1 MKLNKKFLLL
11 AITITMLSGT
21 VSRMH
26 AQDNGSGGEP
36 IVSSIDPTK
45 LTYDYLVDGNLSA
58 DDPVNKKYK
67 TLQAAYNA
75 APAGT
80 ITRQTVIGIMPNV
93 YQITGTATTPGLT
106 ISKNFITLLGI
117 TNNRRSV
124 VLADN
129 RGNQQGAGS
138 ATTGNDGYVIVVNA
152 TGFTAQN
159 LTFLNYCNVDYEYP
173 GDPSKNLSKRSG
185 VETQAVAIQ
194 TSGDKHSFINVA
206 FLSRLDTTFIG
217 STRGYFSNVY
227 IEGTSDFIGGGTV
240 SYWENSTVYFPPGFE
255 PTTTVSGTV
264 FVNTKFVSNRGMEF
278 YKGYGSPAVLINC
291 IVPVSTKQAPVAWVD
306 TGYQAAPTM
315 PNLYSFTYNLRDTNG
330 NPTVLMDSSTGF
342 DHPTHNIG
350 RTLTDQ
356 AALAYNPWNILRST
370 PTGVADNWDPA
381 GAQATYDPLGQ
392 GSLVY
397 RMAITGGNGT
407 DIRTGGAGATAGATV
422 SPVRAPDTS
431 IHWSTTSSLVTLSN
445 TVGASITVTP
455 NNHTLLAQ
463 YVPVNATAADG
474 YYGTAWFFVEPTY
487 IDPPV
492 PTATPTIHPPVNGS
506 VTVTYPL
513 SLGALQDQSIV
524 SWFTCDNASG
534 SNPRPVAVSRGNVPL
549 NTYPLTLGDVGRF
562 LQASIQPKSNI
573 SNPGPAIV
581 VTATTPILITD
592 ITTTIVSPNF
602 QNFPTNQEPAF
613 ISGLWTLTGTWTA
626 PTSATLPNGYG
637 FRVGTQGA
645 YYVYQQD
652 QKFGD
657 MEVDIIMTPEKTAG
671 QGFGSPGSGTDGD
684 QIQKSDIF
692 IKYDPRT
699 KNGYSLRFW
708 RTTQSAEEVM
718 FQFYKIQNGVGSPVS
733 SQQQLTGVLKPDT
746 FLTVKMIGNTLTA
759 TGRNTVDQDVLSLT
773 ETVPTNNFGGGGVYF
788 SGTVPAGNSFIYGQI
803 QLSYPGTT
811 QLVTTA
817 KLFNEGSSG
826 YQASVTVTNNGT
838 GTAENIQLSGATLGS
853 AAGTG
858 TPIFVGNLLPGSS
871 TSFVVN
877 FPASAGTPGSGT
889 VEKFTGTYTGG
900 TFGGSF
906 RASLPN
912 ASLPN

>member
-1 MKLNKKFLLL
+1 MKLRMNLLLL
-11 AITITMLSGT
+11 ALTTLMLSAIAP
-21 VSRMH
+21 RIH

-36 IVSSIDPTK
+36 IVSTIDPST
-45 LTYDYLVDGNLSA
+45 LTYDYLVDGNLPA
-58 DDPVNKKYK
+58 DDPTNKKFK
-67 TLQAAYNA
+67 TLQAAYAA

-129 RGNQQGAGS
+129 RGNQAGAGS

-173 GDPSKNLSKRSG
+173 GDSSKNLSKRTP

-194 TSGDKHSFINVA
+194 TSGDRHSFINVA

-240 SYWENSTVYFPPGFE
+240 SYWENSTVAFPPGFE
-255 PTTTVSGTV
+255 PTSSVSGTV
-264 FVNTKFVSNRGMEF
+264 FVNTQFVSNRGLEF

-291 IVPVSTKQAPVAWVD
+291 IVPVSTKQAPIAWVD
-306 TGYQAAPTM
+306 TGYQAAPVM

-342 DHPTHNIG
+342 DHPTFNIG

-356 AALAYNPWNILRST
+356 AALAYNPWNILRAT

-381 GAQATYDPLGQ
+381 GAQAKYDALNQ
-392 GSLVY
+392 GNLIY
-397 RMAITGGNGT
+397 RMSISGGTGT
-407 DIRTGGAGATAGATV
+407 DIRTGGAGATAGASV
-422 SPVRAPDTS
+422 SPIRAPDTS
-431 IHWSTTSSLVTLSN
+431 IHWSTTSPLVTLSN
-445 TVGASITVTP
+445 TVGASITVTA
-455 NNHTLLAQ
+455 NNHTNLAQ

-474 YYGTAWFFVEPTY
+474 YFGTAWFFVEPTY

-492 PTATPTIHPPVNGS
+492 PTATPTIHAPANGS

-513 SLGALQDQSIV
+513 SLGPLQDQSIV
-524 SWFTCDNASG
+524 SWFTCDDAQG
-534 SNPRPVAVSRGNVPL
+534 TNPRPVAVSRGNVPL
-549 NTYPLTLGDVGRF
+549 NTYPLTLGDIGRF
-562 LQASIQPKSNI
+562 LEASIQPKSNI

-581 VTATTPILITD
+581 VIATKPVLVTD
-592 ITTTIVSPNF
+592 VTTTVVSPNF
-602 QNFPTNQEPAF
+602 RNFPTNPESAF

-626 PTSATLPNGYG
+626 PTSLTLPNGYG

-652 QKFGD
+652 QQFGD
-657 MEVDIIMTPEKTAG
+657 MEEDFILTPEKTAG
-671 QGFGSPGSGTDGD
+671 QGFGSPGSGMDGD
-684 QIQKSDIF
+684 MIQKSDIF

-708 RTTQSAEEVM
+708 RTTQSAEEVE

-733 SQQQLTGVLKPDT
+733 AQQQLTGVLKPDT
-746 FLTVKMIGNTLTA
+746 FITVKMIGNTLTA
-759 TGRNTVDQDVLSLT
+759 TGRNTVDQDVLNLT
-773 ETVPTNNFGGGGVYF
+773 ETVPTNSFGGGGVYF

-811 QLVTTA
+811 TLVTTA
-817 KLFNEGSSG
+817 KLFTQSGGG
-826 YQASVTVTNNGT
+826 YQASVTVTNTGT
-838 GTAENIQLSGATLGS
+838 GTAQNVQLSTATLGTAS
-853 AAGTG
+853 GVVAPISLGNILAGQ
-858 TPIFVGNLLPGSS
+858 S

-877 FPASAGTPGSGT
+877 FPASAGADGAGV
-889 VEKFTGTYTGG
+889 VEKFNGTYTGG

-906 RASLPN
+906 RAVLP
-912 ASLPN
+912 